1 MREPRTRR
9 ELLVLAGLGSVA
21 LAGCVGGDSGSSD
34 DGGDGTNEN
43 GDGSESG
50 DEMDDGGDG
59 TGESGDGGASGDEM
73 DDGGD
78 GTSEN
83 GASGESGDGS
93 DGTNAAD
100 GWQAID
106 LEDATTGE
114 QFSIAGIDRPV
125 VLHTFATWCPTCRA
139 QQGEIDTYVQRAGDS
154 VAAVDLTID
163 QNDDPAALRQHA
175 ESNGFGWR
183 FGVSPG
189 EMTRELVDE
198 FGQSVAVAP
207 RSPVI
212 VVCPDGRTNTLGKG
226 ASADEI
232 EAAVESNC
240 G

>member
-1 MREPRTRR
+1 MIEPRTRR

-21 LAGCVGGDSGSSD
+21 LAGCVGGDSDSSD
-34 DGGDGTNEN
+34 DVGSDG
-43 GDGSESG
+43 GDGSES
-50 DEMDDGGDG
+50 DDRTDDGGAG
-59 TGESGDGGASGDEM
+59 TEGGGASGD
-73 DDGGD
+73 
-78 GTSEN
+78 
-83 GASGESGDGS
+83 SGDS
-93 DGTNAAD
+93 NDETNAAD

-114 QFSIAGIDRPV
+114 SFSIAGIDRPV

-139 QQGEIDTYVQRAGDS
+139 QQGEIDTYVGRAGES
-154 VAAVDLTID
+154 VVAVDLTID
-163 QNDDPAALRQHA
+163 QNDDPEALREHA

-183 FGVSPG
+183 FAVSPG

-212 VVCPDGRTNTLGKG
+212 IVCPDGGTKTLGKG

-232 EAAVESNC
+232 EATVESHC